1 MRAIV
6 FDLDNT
12 LYPYSPC
19 DLAGRSAV
27 FETLRGTVE
36 ISRERFESL
45 YAECDRFTKKA
56 HPKTAAGHNR
66 LLFCHHLCE
75 VLNLPAD
82 IYDIP
87 LYDAY
92 WNAYLNAMQLFPGAK
107 EMLLQLQCVQI
118 PLGICSDLTLHIQL
132 RKLQRL
138 GLTGVFQK
146 IVTSEECGE
155 EKPSPKMFQDILQKL
170 GASPKEAVM
179 IGDNY
184 QRDILGAM
192 RFGMR
197 AILFGEKRPE
207 VPSAMNFAELRTLL
221 ESPEFGVSFAHQ

>member
-1 MRAIV
+1 
-6 FDLDNT
+6 
-12 LYPYSPC
+12 
-19 DLAGRSAV
+19 
-27 FETLRGTVE
+27 
-36 ISRERFESL
+36 
-45 YAECDRFTKKA
+45 
-56 HPKTAAGHNR
+56 
-66 LLFCHHLCE
+66 
-75 VLNLPAD
+75 
-82 IYDIP
+82 
-87 LYDAY
+87 
-92 WNAYLNAMQLFPGAK
+92 MQSFPGAK
-107 EMLLQLQCVQI
+107 ELLLQLQCVQI

-197 AILFGEKRPE
+197 AILFGEKHPE

>member
-12 LYPYSPC
+12 LYPYAPC
-19 DLAGRSAV
+19 DSAGRSAV

-107 EMLLQLQCVQI
+107 ELLLQLQCVQI

-197 AILFGEKRPE
+197 AILFGEKHPE

>member
-19 DLAGRSAV
+19 DLAGRTAV
-27 FETLRGTVE
+27 FGTLQGIVG
-36 ISRERFESL
+36 ISREHFNAL
-45 YAECDRFTKKA
+45 YAECDRFTKRA

-107 EMLLQLQCVQI
+107 ELLLQLQCVQI

-179 IGDNY
+179 VGDNY

-197 AILFGEKRPE
+197 AILFGEKHPE

>member
-82 IYDIP
+82 IYGSKRAAAPVTMRTNSPGDLFRP
-87 LYDAY
+87 DSPYPTAHTAKAGAY
-92 WNAYLNAMQLFPGAK
+92 GSVSKN
-107 EMLLQLQCVQI
+107 
-118 PLGICSDLTLHIQL
+118 
-132 RKLQRL
+132 
-138 GLTGVFQK
+138 
-146 IVTSEECGE
+146 
-155 EKPSPKMFQDILQKL
+155 
-170 GASPKEAVM
+170 
-179 IGDNY
+179 
-184 QRDILGAM
+184 RD
-192 RFGMR
+192 
-197 AILFGEKRPE
+197 
-207 VPSAMNFAELRTLL
+207 
-221 ESPEFGVSFAHQ
+221 